1 MTNMSS
7 TATTFS
13 GYPVGNDNSSKVL
26 PTPHAT
32 STSGNMQQ
40 FQSKSVGGKRRNKK
54 SKKYRKTNKR
64 SKTAKKY
71 YKSHKNRH

>member
-13 GYPVGNDNSSKVL
+13 GYPAGNDNSSKVL

-32 STSGNMQQ
+32 STSGNMAQ
-40 FQSKSVGGKRRNKK
+40 FQSKSVGGKRRRQRK
-54 SKKYRKTNKR
+54 SSKRQRKSVKR
-64 SKTAKKY
+64 SHKRTQ
-71 YKSHKNRH
+71 KNRRQ